1 MPSEPS
7 SKFPYG
13 LLIAAL
19 NAVLLFFALLFI
31 VIELPARL
39 SAEKTT
45 LAASLQPSTNP
56 SNSLSAVPV
65 KKMPD
70 GTEIYDV
77 TCNVMARNQSS
88 HPVRITYAI
97 TELYLGEAQPP
108 AMGPEHAY
116 ELNGPPNPWDK
127 GPFPGAIRWR
137 RVLADAYEIDGG
149 APASVE
155 RFLKTYGKVTPGGPM
170 TGIVSPGGS
179 AGESPHFMVQAKP
192 GEYVAVVVGYGIG
205 GAVKSPNALI
215 NRSSD
220 MKKLPDEPARV
231 ASR

>member
-7 SKFPYG
+7 SKFPYERV
-13 LLIAAL
+13 LATI
-19 NAVLLFFALLFI
+19 NAVLLFLALLFI
-31 VIELPARL
+31 AIELPIRFG
-39 SAEKTT
+39 AEKAA
-45 LAASLQPSTNP
+45 LAASLQPSTTP
-56 SNSLSAVPV
+56 SSSLSAVPV
-65 KKMPD
+65 RKMPD

-77 TCNVMARNQSS
+77 TCNVTTRNQSS

-97 TELYLGEAQPP
+97 TELYLGEVQPP
-108 AMGPEHAY
+108 PMGPEHAY

-127 GPFPGAIRWR
+127 GPLPGAIRWR

-170 TGIVSPGGS
+170 TGIVSPGG
-179 AGESPHFMVQAKP
+179 ATGESPHFMVQAKP

-205 GAVKSPNALI
+205 SAVKSPNVLI
-215 NRSSD
+215 NRASD
-220 MKKLPDEPARV
+220 MKKLPDEPLRV